1 MKREIGLLV
10 IWLWWPLAMLAQTMA
25 DDETYFSAYEL
36 DFRVLQFQE
45 ELNELH
51 LRSTQRLN
59 IDFDDPMSEGF
70 LQSLSANITTMEESM
85 QSYAARWDTF
95 MNVAQ
100 NHIAMDDS
108 LLNKVGEVQ
117 AFQQTVNQSIV
128 NLRQQFDQIVAFNRA
143 EAFVFGQDSVYSSL
157 YKKAMALTF
166 SAKTQAQLEKVKAA
180 EQLVFADVQKH
191 YDEAKQTIES
201 FPQLQPR
208 MELLENK
215 YVELKVVSGKI
226 QEAAFK
232 PLLERVKDWLMSLA
246 AVAIVLMFANLVITR
261 IKTAQKAMA
270 TAKKMKNMMGG
281 GMQDY
286 PTI

>member
-157 YKKAMALTF
+157 YKKARALTL
-166 SAKTQAQLEKVKAA
+166 SAKMQAQLEKVKAA

-201 FPQLQPR
+201 FPQLQLR
-208 MELLENK
+208 MERLENK

-232 PLLERVKDWLMSLA
+232 PFLERVKDWLISLA

-270 TAKKMKNMMGG
+270 MAKKMKNMMGG

>member
-157 YKKAMALTF
+157 YKKARALTL
-166 SAKTQAQLEKVKAA
+166 SAKMQAQLEKVKAA

-201 FPQLQPR
+201 FPQLQLR
-208 MELLENK
+208 MERLENK

-232 PLLERVKDWLMSLA
+232 PFLERVKDWLMSLA

-270 TAKKMKNMMGG
+270 MAKKMKNMMGG

>member
-25 DDETYFSAYEL
+25 DDETYFSAYDLE
-36 DFRVLQFQE
+36 FRVLQFQE
-45 ELNELH
+45 DLDELH
-51 LRSTQRLN
+51 LRSTQRLD
-59 IDFDDPMSEGF
+59 IDFDDPMSEGL

-85 QSYAARWDTF
+85 QSYDVRWNTF

-100 NHIAMDDS
+100 NRIAMDDS

-157 YKKAMALTF
+157 YKKARALTL
-166 SAKTQAQLEKVKAA
+166 SAKMQAQLEKVKAA

-201 FPQLQPR
+201 FPQLQLR
-208 MELLENK
+208 MERLENK
-215 YVELKVVSGKI
+215 YIELKVVSGKI

-232 PLLERVKDWLMSLA
+232 PFLERVKDWLISLA

-270 TAKKMKNMMGG
+270 MAKKMKNMMGG

>member
-25 DDETYFSAYEL
+25 DDETYFSAYDLE
-36 DFRVLQFQE
+36 FRVLQFQE
-45 ELNELH
+45 DLDELH
-51 LRSTQRLN
+51 LRSTQRLD
-59 IDFDDPMSEGF
+59 IDFDDPMSEGL

-157 YKKAMALTF
+157 YKKARALTL
-166 SAKTQAQLEKVKAA
+166 SAKMQAQLEKVKAA

-201 FPQLQPR
+201 FPQLQLR
-208 MELLENK
+208 MERLENK
-215 YVELKVVSGKI
+215 YIELKVVSGKI

-232 PLLERVKDWLMSLA
+232 PFLERVKDWLISLA

-270 TAKKMKNMMGG
+270 MAKKMKNMMGG

>member
-157 YKKAMALTF
+157 YKKARALTL
-166 SAKTQAQLEKVKAA
+166 SAKMQAQLEKVKAA

-201 FPQLQPR
+201 FPQLQLR
-208 MELLENK
+208 MERLENK
-215 YVELKVVSGKI
+215 YIELKVVSGKI

-232 PLLERVKDWLMSLA
+232 PFLERVKDWLISLA

-270 TAKKMKNMMGG
+270 MAKKMKNMMGG